1 MNSRNLS
8 VVKKFFVYS
17 KLESRRMMLAVD
29 KMGYDF
35 NLSSSFELPLSNA
48 E

>member
-8 VVKKFFVYS
+8 IVKKFFVYS
-17 KLESRRMMLAVD
+17 KLESGRMILDVD

-35 NLSSSFELPLSNA
+35 NLVSSFELPLSNK